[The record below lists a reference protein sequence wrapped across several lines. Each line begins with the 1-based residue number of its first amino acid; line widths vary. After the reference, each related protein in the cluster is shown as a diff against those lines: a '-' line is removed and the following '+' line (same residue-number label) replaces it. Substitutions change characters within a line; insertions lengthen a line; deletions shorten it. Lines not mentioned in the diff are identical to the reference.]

1 MNGATTSLEIIL
13 QAQRG
18 DEHAFARLFAR
29 YERKIA
35 IFVHYHM
42 SSDLRA
48 RMEVEDVLQEI
59 FLRAFRDLGQ
69 FTYQSAGSFQKWL
82 IAIAGNVLT
91 DLARSQ
97 GRQKRKAEAIVPF
110 RSESNPG
117 GVDPADS
124 RTPSRWLREKEQHLE
139 LLKKLEVLPEEFRQ
153 AILLTRLE
161 GLTTGE
167 MGQRLG
173 KNGKAAAL
181 LLHRA
186 LKKFREVML
195 SAEQS
200 ENSAPDK

>member
-13 QAQRG
+13 QAQQG

-35 IFVHYHM
+35 ILSDYHM

-48 RMEVEDVLQEI
+48 RLEVEDVLQEI

-124 RTPSRWLREKEQHLE
+124 RTPSRWLREEQHLE

-153 AILLTRLE
+153 AIGRPRLE

-167 MGQRLG
+167 MGQRMG
-173 KNGKAAAL
+173 EKRKGRRSAFTP
-181 LLHRA
+181 R
-186 LKKFREVML
+186 LKEISGSYVK
-195 SAEQS
+195 
-200 ENSAPDK
+200 